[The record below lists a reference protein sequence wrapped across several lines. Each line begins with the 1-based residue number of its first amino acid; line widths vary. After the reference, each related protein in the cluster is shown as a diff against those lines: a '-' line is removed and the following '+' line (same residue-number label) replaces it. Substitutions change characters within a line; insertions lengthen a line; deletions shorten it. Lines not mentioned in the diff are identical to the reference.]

1 MSKTFS
7 HAGVSKLNGEF
18 KVRFCNDAL
27 RVKVLAKNGH
37 TDIDILAL
45 PEPMTKEDVIAHFVK
60 IEFYKNDQGV
70 VNAEVQAAIEA
81 EMDKRSETK
90 GASKD
95 RPKKEAKKPKQ
106 PKKPTM
112 EGIVAKV
119 EAKKAKA
126 TPQVP
131 ALEGMTPL
139 GVKPSAPK
147 TTLTR
152 AEIEAQLKDVE
163 DAPF

>member
-18 KVRFCNDAL
+18 KVRFANDAL
-27 RVKVLAKNGH
+27 RTKVLVKNGH
-37 TDIDILAL
+37 TDIDILEL
-45 PEPMTKEDVIAHFVK
+45 KVPMTKEAAVAFLLSIDFDNGNK
-60 IEFYKNDQGV
+60 
-70 VNAEVQAAIEA
+70 EVRAALEA
-81 EMDKRSETK
+81 EQGKRSDAPK
-90 GASKD
+90 AASKD
-95 RPKKEAKKPKQ
+95 KPKKESKK

-119 EAKKAKA
+119 EAKKA

-131 ALEGMTPL
+131 ALAGMTPL
-139 GVKPSAPK
+139 GMKPSAPK
-147 TTLTR
+147 STVTR
-152 AEIEAQLKDVE
+152 AEIEAQLKDIE